1 METIGA
7 IFKAIAAYFGW
18 AQKRQDLNNSPQ
30 MQAAK
35 SGQIEADATS
45 KEEKTVQSHNV
56 TDTRNELAE

>member
-1 METIGA
+1 METVTA
-7 IFKAIAAYFGW
+7 IFKAVAAFFGY
-18 AQKRQDLNNSPQ
+18 QSKRQELNNSPQ

-45 KEEKTVQSHNV
+45 REEKTVQSHNV